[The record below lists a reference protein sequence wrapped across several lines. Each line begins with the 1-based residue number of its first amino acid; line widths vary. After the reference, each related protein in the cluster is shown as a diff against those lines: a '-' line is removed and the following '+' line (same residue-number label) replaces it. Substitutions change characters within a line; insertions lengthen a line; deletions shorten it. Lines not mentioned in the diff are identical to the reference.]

1 MIQYNRDPQQIIPSS
16 AVKIIGLG
24 GAGANMLEQ
33 IALDGLDG
41 AELLALNTDLR
52 TLNACLARE
61 KVQLGVNLTKGLGA
75 GGDPELGHQAMLE
88 SEEQVR
94 ALIKGRRIV
103 FLCTGLG
110 GGTGSGAAPIVT
122 RIAREEGAFV
132 VVFATMPFAFEGRR
146 RREQAETA
154 LNELAVLSN
163 ALVTFDNN
171 RMGELVLA
179 KQGIHEAFA
188 AADHMIC
195 ESIKAVIRLVIRP
208 GLINVGLDDLMSALR
223 TNRSRCLFGSGIA
236 AGKDRA
242 TKALRNALNSPLL
255 DQGTLLKNAQTVL
268 VHLSGGED
276 LTLFE
281 IELLMQ
287 RLQKFVPE
295 KAHVLF
301 GAAIDPAMGDSL
313 SITLISALPEDS
325 LAMAPR
331 EALSRSSSESSFLD
345 PSQGFTSPAERQSAV
360 APALPADQWEQD
372 EEIETPAPV
381 KIVAAIKPPESEA
394 IKPKPAPQP
403 IVAFELEPGLEPEP
417 TTEPEPTP
425 EPEPGPEPE
434 PVIIPKLEP
443 EPVIIPKSEP
453 APSPAPPVSSL
464 SKFRK
469 AATSMAAAITPSLF
483 DNERPFAEPDYIAKT
498 KEPEPPKPDLGAFT
512 FTEPE
517 LPADP
522 EPEIEDA
529 FEPEIQDEIPAE
541 EESIDE
547 TPGDIEEFA
556 AEYVEADEDPLPIEE
571 TELPDP
577 PKPSFI
583 PLPKRRPSVPTRWG
597 SPKLKEDPATF
608 PDDLLD
614 DVELTETDY
623 EPEAELPQAEPQPP
637 KLKLGI
643 KAAGPQNELSLESS
657 PRGRFEGESP
667 NVFEGEDLDLPPF
680 LRKKK

>member
-1 MIQYNRDPQQIIPSS
+1 MIPYTRDPQQMIPTS

-24 GAGANMLEQ
+24 GAGANMLER

-52 TLNACLARE
+52 TLNSCIARE
-61 KVQLGVNLTKGLGA
+61 KIQLGVNLTKGLGA
-75 GGDPELGHQAMLE
+75 GGDPDLGNQAVLE
-88 SEEQVR
+88 AEDQIR
-94 ALIKGRRIV
+94 ASIKGRRIV

-146 RREQAETA
+146 RRDQAEA
-154 LNELAVLSN
+154 SLNELAVLSN

-195 ESIKAVIRLVIRP
+195 ESIKAVIRLVVRP

-223 TNRSRCLFGSGIA
+223 TNRSRCLFGSGLA
-236 AGKDRA
+236 NGKDRA
-242 TKALRNALNSPLL
+242 SRALRNALNSPLL
-255 DQGTLLKNAQTVL
+255 DQGALLKDAQTVL

-301 GAAIDPAMGDSL
+301 GAAVDPAMGDSL

-331 EALSRSSSESSFLD
+331 NSLSHGSPENPILD
-345 PSQGFTSPAERQSAV
+345 PSQGFTEPVKKIVTFVVEPEPESAAITAEAV
-360 APALPADQWEQD
+360 P
-372 EEIETPAPV
+372 ETPPT
-381 KIVAAIKPPESEA
+381 AIPNVE
-394 IKPKPAPQP
+394 PAQ
-403 IVAFELEPGLEPEP
+403 AFELYPAVA
-417 TTEPEPTP
+417 TP
-425 EPEPGPEPE
+425 
-434 PVIIPKLEP
+434 
-443 EPVIIPKSEP
+443 
-453 APSPAPPVSSL
+453 PPVSL
-464 SKFRK
+464 VSKLRK
-469 AATSMAAAITPSLF
+469 SATSIAAPAAPSLF
-483 DNERPFAEPDYIAKT
+483 DNERPFAEPDEPAQAKSESDPQT
-498 KEPEPPKPDLGAFT
+498 ELEAFT
-512 FTEPE
+512 FTEPTTIGQE
-517 LPADP
+517 ITGEVPESQNDSWDAADVAFSNEPGPPNEIYVEAEEDP
-522 EPEIEDA
+522 EPIEA
-529 FEPEIQDEIPAE
+529 VEPE
-541 EESIDE
+541 
-547 TPGDIEEFA
+547 
-556 AEYVEADEDPLPIEE
+556 
-571 TELPDP
+571 
-577 PKPSFI
+577 PSTTSGFT
-583 PLPKRRPSVPTRWG
+583 PLPKRRPSVVARWG
-597 SPKLKEDPATF
+597 KSKP
-608 PDDLLD
+608 
-614 DVELTETDY
+614 
-623 EPEAELPQAEPQPP
+623 AEPTLTPTPAPTPAPAPAPSPSPFADNISDDEHESLLASVAESPQPEVESP

-643 KAAGPQNELSLESS
+643 KSHNAQNELSLDSS
-657 PRGRFEGESP
+657 PRGRFEGEKP

>member
-1 MIQYNRDPQQIIPSS
+1 MIPYSRDPQQTIPTS

-24 GAGANMLEQ
+24 GAGANMLER
-33 IALDGLDG
+33 IALDGMEG
-41 AELLALNTDLR
+41 AELLALNTDIR
-52 TLNACLARE
+52 TLASCVARD
-61 KVQLGVNLTKGLGA
+61 KIQLGVNLTKGLGA
-75 GGDPELGHQAMLE
+75 GGDPELGHQAILE
-88 SEEQVR
+88 SEDQIR
-94 ALIKGRRIV
+94 AAIKGRRIV

-132 VVFATMPFAFEGRR
+132 VVFATMPFAFEGKR

-236 AGKDRA
+236 EGADRA
-242 TKALRNALNSPLL
+242 AKALKNALNSPLL
-255 DQGTLLKNAQTVL
+255 DQGALLKDAQTVL
-268 VHLSGGED
+268 VHLSGGEN

-313 SITLISALPEDS
+313 SITLISALPEDT

-331 EALSRSSSESSFLD
+331 ESLSQRSQENPVLD
-345 PSQGFTSPAERQSAV
+345 PSDGFT
-360 APALPADQWEQD
+360 APQ
-372 EEIETPAPV
+372 
-381 KIVAAIKPPESEA
+381 VAAAETQSEIPDTWSRPPAIKYAKPEPEITAEPESESA
-394 IKPKPAPQP
+394 HEPDPNP
-403 IVAFELEPGLEPEP
+403 I
-417 TTEPEPTP
+417 
-425 EPEPGPEPE
+425 
-434 PVIIPKLEP
+434 
-443 EPVIIPKSEP
+443 
-453 APSPAPPVSSL
+453 SPLASSHKNPI
-464 SKFRK
+464 ST
-469 AATSMAAAITPSLF
+469 ALF
-483 DNERPFAEPDYIAKT
+483 HSAERPFAEPDFAPRET
-498 KEPEPPKPDLGAFT
+498 PEPELDAFT
-512 FTEPE
+512 FTES
-517 LPADP
+517 ADSSDGP
-522 EPEIEDA
+522 NDKVSNALEIHEDVVYSAADEPDPDPIED
-529 FEPEIQDEIPAE
+529 FGNLDDDGGRSGSGTFTPA
-541 EESIDE
+541 
-547 TPGDIEEFA
+547 
-556 AEYVEADEDPLPIEE
+556 
-571 TELPDP
+571 
-577 PKPSFI
+577 
-583 PLPKRRPSVPTRWG
+583 PKRRPSLISPWG
-597 SPKLKEDPATF
+597 KPKESTSPGFASDTQNAVSESSSDSDPE
-608 PDDLLD
+608 PD
-614 DVELTETDY
+614 EH
-623 EPEAELPQAEPQPP
+623 P

-643 KAAGPQNELSLESS
+643 KTPGHQNELSLDAS
-657 PRGRFEGESP
+657 PRGRFEGENP
-667 NVFEGEDLDLPPF
+667 NVFDGEDLDLPPF

>member
-1 MIQYNRDPQQIIPSS
+1 MIQYNRDPQQTIPTS

-41 AELLALNTDLR
+41 AELLALNTDIR

-61 KVQLGVNLTKGLGA
+61 KIQLGVNLTKGLGA

-94 ALIKGRRIV
+94 ELIKGRRIV

-255 DQGTLLKNAQTVL
+255 DQGTLLKDAQTVL
-268 VHLSGGED
+268 VHLSGGES

-295 KAHVLF
+295 NAHVLF
-301 GAAIDPAMGDSL
+301 GAAIDPTMGDSL

-331 EALSRSSSESSFLD
+331 EGLTRGSQETSILD
-345 PSQGFTSPAERQSAV
+345 PSQGFTQPE
-360 APALPADQWEQD
+360 
-372 EEIETPAPV
+372 
-381 KIVAAIKPPESEA
+381 PES
-394 IKPKPAPQP
+394 K
-403 IVAFELEPGLEPEP
+403 
-417 TTEPEPTP
+417 TDP
-425 EPEPGPEPE
+425 EPEPQ
-434 PVIIPKLEP
+434 
-443 EPVIIPKSEP
+443 KSPAAEP
-453 APSPAPPVSSL
+453 APAPASSISSL

-469 AATSMAAAITPSLF
+469 AATSVVAGTTSLF
-483 DNERPFAEPDYIAKT
+483 GDERPFAEQDYAAKV
-498 KEPEPPKPDLGAFT
+498 KQPESPKPESGPASDPVET
-512 FTEPE
+512 PSQPEIHRQEEIKIEEPQA
-517 LPADP
+517 PADAKP
-522 EPEIEDA
+522 AESEIEYSDS
-529 FEPEIQDEIPAE
+529 DE
-541 EESIDE
+541 
-547 TPGDIEEFA
+547 
-556 AEYVEADEDPLPIEE
+556 EDPTPIEDLD
-571 TELPDP
+571 LPEQKRP
-577 PKPSFI
+577 GFS
-583 PLPKRRPSVPTRWG
+583 PLPKRHPSILSRWG
-597 SPKLKEDPATF
+597 SPKAKEEVRSSI
-608 PDDLLD
+608 DDLP
-614 DVELTETDY
+614 EEIS
-623 EPEAELPQAEPQPP
+623 EPELISESEPTPESTPEPAQTEPEPP
-637 KLKLGI
+637 KLKLGV
-643 KAAGPQNELSLESS
+643 KATNPQNELTLDSS
-657 PRGRFEGESP
+657 PRGRFEGELP
-667 NVFEGEDLDLPPF
+667 NVFDGEDLDLPPF